1 MIAGST
7 PPIWRSCL
15 YVPAHVER
23 FVARA
28 HERGADCIQL
38 DLEDS
43 VPLAEKPRARAA
55 VAAAAASVRRG
66 GADVMVRVNAPLGM
80 IAEDIAAAVGPDVDG
95 LLLPKVRGPD
105 HVGLIEEHVA
115 ACEAR
120 AGLAEGRTLLYV
132 IIETPAALEHAWA
145 IARAS
150 RRIVAMSLGGEDFAT
165 GIGAEASEDALL
177 AARQAVLFAARAAGV
192 MPMGLVGS
200 LADYSDL
207 ASFRAMAERS
217 RRLGFEGA
225 SCINPAQ
232 VPALNAAFAPDEKE
246 IGWARRVMEAD
257 DAARAQGLGAAS
269 VDGRMIDAPI
279 VARAAR
285 LLARAAA
292 IAAREAGA

>member
-1 MIAGST
+1 M
-7 PPIWRSCL
+7 PP
-15 YVPAHVER
+15 
-23 FVARA
+23 
-28 HERGADCIQL
+28 
-38 DLEDS
+38 
-43 VPLAEKPRARAA
+43 AEKPRARAA
-55 VAAAAASVRRG
+55 VAAAATAVRRG

-80 IAEDIAAAVGPDVDG
+80 VAEDIAAAVGPDVDG
-95 LLLPKVRGPD
+95 LLLAKVRGPD
-105 HVGLIEEHVA
+105 HVALIEEHVA

-120 AGLAEGRTLLYV
+120 AGLPEGRTLLYP
-132 IIETPAALEHAWA
+132 IIETPAALEHVWA

-177 AARQAVLFAARAAGV
+177 AARQAVLIAARAAGV
-192 MPMGLVGS
+192 MALGLVGS

-232 VPALNAAFAPDEKE
+232 VPVLNAAFAPAEPE
-246 IGWARRVMEAD
+246 LAWARRVMAAD
-257 DAARAQGLGAAS
+257 AAARARAQGLGAAS

-285 LLARAAA
+285 LLARATA
-292 IAAREAGA
+292 IAEREARAGGVGLAEGGLGESRVGQAGHG